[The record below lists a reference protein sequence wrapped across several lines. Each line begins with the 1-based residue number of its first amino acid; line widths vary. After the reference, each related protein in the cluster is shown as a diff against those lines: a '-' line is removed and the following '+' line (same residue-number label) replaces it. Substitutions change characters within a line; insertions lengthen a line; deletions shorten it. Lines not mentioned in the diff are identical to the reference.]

1 MQSDLTEVWARIAAR
16 THEAAT
22 TGIKVCL
29 CGPDDDCATA
39 CMQSNYRWKLK
50 EHWSGETATFKAAG
64 FDAWVRDWDGD
75 YSSWVVKFRG
85 KEIGAGDCHGGDDF
99 RDGIICAEIVI
110 RWTARKLYRRARV
123 QKSSEIANT
132 GGTADG

>member
-1 MQSDLTEVWARIAAR
+1 MDDLTEVRASIAAR

-29 CGPDDDCATA
+29 CGADDDCATS
-39 CMQSNYRWKLK
+39 CRESYYRWRIKD
-50 EHWSGETATFKAAG
+50 HWSGETATFKAAG

-85 KEIGAGDCHGGDDF
+85 QEIGKGDCYGVDDF
-99 RDGIICAEIVI
+99 SEGIICAEIVI
-110 RWTARKLYRRARV
+110 RWNARKQYRRIRAL
-123 QKSSEIANT
+123 QNLESQ
-132 GGTADG
+132 